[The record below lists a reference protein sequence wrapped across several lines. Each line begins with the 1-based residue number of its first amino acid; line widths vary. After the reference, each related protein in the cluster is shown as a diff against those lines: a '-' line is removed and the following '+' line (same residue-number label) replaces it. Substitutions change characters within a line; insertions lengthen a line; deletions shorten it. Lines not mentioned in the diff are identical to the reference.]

1 MSYDGQAICA
11 SDEMHRIFWSKF
23 VPRDIS
29 IAIPANI
36 FIESLAVRLH
46 ISSFQKRLGNMWAS
60 YRTLSD
66 FTHTIPGY
74 VHTML
79 VQQLDHALPSPLT
92 RITQYFQYSLK
103 FG

>member
-1 MSYDGQAICA
+1 
-11 SDEMHRIFWSKF
+11 
-23 VPRDIS
+23 
-29 IAIPANI
+29 
-36 FIESLAVRLH
+36 
-46 ISSFQKRLGNMWAS
+46 MWAS

-103 FG
+103 FGAPEFKAVAKHMYFSTTYICIDFNTRDEIHIQSLCCLHCLFQSISGIVVRQGQYS